1 MKNTLTFE
9 STYPTNKSTFT
20 QSLTLSETD
29 QEKLSQYLTTILEE
43 DNMARYVF
51 KTETGEELDIN
62 PLRISKYIDV
72 VHTIDNSQ
80 QEFRLSESQAEAL
93 INLIS

>member
-9 STYPTNKSTFT
+9 ATYPTNKATFT

-29 QEKLSQYLTTILEE
+29 QEKLAQYLTTILKE

-62 PLRISKYIDV
+62 PLRISKYIDI
-72 VHTIDNSQ
+72 VHTINNSQ
-80 QEFRLSESQAEAL
+80 HEFRLNESQAKEL

>member
-1 MKNTLTFE
+1 MHNTITFE
-9 STYPTNKSTFT
+9 ATQPTGRTTFT
-20 QSLTLSETD
+20 QTLTLSETD

-80 QEFRLSESQAEAL
+80 QEIRLSESQAKEL